1 MGRLP
6 CIWLVWRV
14 CDVGERNTRPQSAS
28 SLAKQSADGYSTRTH
43 WKQQARRGKTFGKM
57 WVFQRKSS
65 EDVVSIEEII
75 TILFLF
81 YLFASSEDFRWKT
94 HVFPNVFPIFRRKT
108 HVFPN
113 VRHASATK
121 VCLLMSGGWRAAPT
135 AVEAERFSSGGTSTM
150 LRKPAAANPFPA
162 AAWRPVQ
169 RPWEASAYECGQSN
183 TPSKKRY

>member
-28 SLAKQSADGYSTRTH
+28 SLAQQSADGYSTRTH
-43 WKQQARRGKTFGKM
+43 WKQQGRRGKTFGKM

-121 VCLLMSGGWRAAPT
+121 RMPPHVWRMEGCPHGCGGRALQFWRHLCH
-135 AVEAERFSSGGTSTM
+135 VEETCGCESISSGCVETG
-150 LRKPAAANPFPA
+150 P
-162 AAWRPVQ
+162 
-169 RPWEASAYECGQSN
+169 EAVGGQCI
-183 TPSKKRY
+183 